1 MSVATYREFLRTPS
15 VSWLFLTSIVGRFNQ
30 GMTSLALLMLTIDRS
45 SYAVY
50 SAVSAVGMIGALV
63 SGPLVSRLAEGRGR
77 RRVLAA
83 TAVLHTVAMGTLILV
98 PPEPVLLIGLS
109 LCLGLCTPPLTST
122 VRATVPMLVRP
133 EQGRTFF
140 ALEATAQEVVFVV
153 GPVITSTLA
162 AFGGPHLA
170 LAACGTLVLVGTLAY
185 AAGRDAEAGRV
196 AVAPVRGGAVLRV
209 RGLSRLF
216 TAGALLTCA
225 LAAQVLGVVAL
236 VSGSEVS
243 TDAGFVLAVGS
254 LGSLVGGLVHG
265 ARRRQKARLRRPL
278 LYVAAGLGLLALTPG
293 QTAVTVLLFFWG
305 MTVAPA
311 LSSLFE
317 RLSAT
322 APTGSAA
329 EAFGWM
335 GSVLAIGNVAGTTL
349 AGLLVTGWGARAP
362 LAVACVLAL
371 LAALVC
377 EPWRRSG
384 RRGAAASD
392 GTTDQ
397 VTDRPARPP
406 VPPDDPATF
415 APSTRQDQ
423 P

>member
-1 MSVATYREFLRTPS
+1 MPVAAYREFLRTPS

-30 GMTSLALLMLTIDRS
+30 GMTSLAMLMLTIDRS

-63 SGPLVSRLAEGRGR
+63 SGPLLSRLAEARGR
-77 RRVLAA
+77 RRVLAV
-83 TAVLHTVAMGTLILV
+83 TAVLHTVAMATLILV
-98 PPEPVLLIGLS
+98 PPEPVLLVCLS

-122 VRATVPMLVRP
+122 VRATVPVLVRP

-153 GPVITSTLA
+153 GPVITSSLA

-185 AAGRDAEAGRV
+185 AAGREAEAGRV
-196 AVAPVRGGAVLRV
+196 VAASVRGGAVLRV
-209 RGLSRLF
+209 RGLPRLF
-216 TAGALLTCA
+216 AAGALLTCA

-278 LYVAAGLGLLALTPG
+278 LYVAAGLGLLALTTG
-293 QTAVTVLLFFWG
+293 RTALIVLLFFWG

-362 LAVACVLAL
+362 LAAACGLAF

-384 RRGAAASD
+384 RRGATPPD

-397 VTDRPARPP
+397 VTDQPAKPP
-406 VPPDDPATF
+406 VSPGDPVTP
-415 APSTRQDQ
+415 APSNRQDQ